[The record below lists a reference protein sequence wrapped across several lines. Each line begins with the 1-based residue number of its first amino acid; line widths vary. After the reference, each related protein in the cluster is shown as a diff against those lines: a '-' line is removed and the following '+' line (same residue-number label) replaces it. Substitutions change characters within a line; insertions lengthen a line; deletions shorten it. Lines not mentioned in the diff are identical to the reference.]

1 MVIGEEIRVDVGVF
15 LKRGHSGDT
24 RAFIT
29 PSLVGVGAKNANSIW
44 GEGVLDRFLGCWGRF
59 EGCFLAL
66 EGLGDVG
73 VFWGCWGSFKWCLE
87 CFEGII
93 GGVLGAFY
101 GSVLWGV
108 GGVWVCWG
116 YNHSC

>member
-1 MVIGEEIRVDVGVF
+1 M
-15 LKRGHSGDT
+15 
-24 RAFIT
+24 
-29 PSLVGVGAKNANSIW
+29 
-44 GEGVLDRFLGCWGRF
+44 GCWGRF

-66 EGLGDVG
+66 GGLGDVG

-101 GSVLWGV
+101 GVLGAFGCV
-108 GGVWVCWG
+108 GGITIHVRCLMK
-116 YNHSC
+116 YRLFRK

>member
-44 GEGVLDRFLGCWGRF
+44 GRGGVGSFFGVLRSFSRVLLSLYG
-59 EGCFLAL
+59 
-66 EGLGDVG
+66 GLGDVG
-73 VFWGCWGSFKWCLE
+73 VF
-87 CFEGII
+87 
-93 GGVLGAFY
+93 
-101 GSVLWGV
+101 
-108 GGVWVCWG
+108 
-116 YNHSC
+116 

>member
-44 GEGVLDRFLGCWGRF
+44 GEGVFL

-66 EGLGDVG
+66 LGLGDVG
-73 VFWGCWGSFKWCLE
+73 VFWGCWGSFKWCLG
-87 CFEGII
+87 CFEISI
-93 GGVLGAFY
+93 VQKIDSFRVELRMCKDASSMRHLWKD
-101 GSVLWGV
+101 SV
-108 GGVWVCWG
+108 
-116 YNHSC
+116 

>member
-1 MVIGEEIRVDVGVF
+1 MVIGEEIRVDGGVF
-15 LKRGHSGDT
+15 LKRGHSGGT

-44 GEGVLDRFLGCWGRF
+44 GEGVFL

-66 EGLGDVG
+66 LGLGDVG
-73 VFWGCWGSFKWCLE
+73 VFWGCWGSFKWCLG

-93 GGVLGAFY
+93 GGVLGVLGAFY
-101 GSVLWGV
+101 GVLGAFGCV
-108 GGVWVCWG
+108 GG